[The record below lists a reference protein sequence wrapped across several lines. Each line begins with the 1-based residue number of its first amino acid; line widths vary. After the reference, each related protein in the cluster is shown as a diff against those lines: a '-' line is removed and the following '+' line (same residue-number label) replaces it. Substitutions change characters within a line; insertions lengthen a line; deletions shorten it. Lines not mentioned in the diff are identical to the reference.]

1 MKRTAHEHQKAVIML
16 DPDDHGNS
24 APTGAII
31 DTKGFEEV
39 LIAWNLGVMAG
50 TSIACKI
57 QEGAESDMSD
67 AADIT
72 GAAFTTVT
80 TANDNTVHVMR
91 INLVGRMRYIQPAFT
106 FTAVT
111 QSKMG
116 MLGVLSEAREL
127 PVTQVNTA
135 VNVDVV

>member
-1 MKRTAHEHQKAVIML
+1 MKGTATEHLKAVRML

-24 APTGAII
+24 APTTVII
-31 DTKGFEEV
+31 DTKGFDELEV
-39 LIAWNLGVMAG
+39 VWDVGVMAG

-57 QEGAESDMSD
+57 QEGAESDLSD

-72 GAAFTTVT
+72 DAAFTTVT
-80 TANDNTVHVMR
+80 TANDDATYVGR
-91 INLVGRMRYIQPAFT
+91 INLRGRDRYIRAAFT

-116 MLGVLSEAREL
+116 MIGVLSEAKIK
-127 PVTQVNTA
+127 PVTQLNTVA
-135 VNVDVV
+135 FSV